1 MPFFPFILCILC
13 FFLKQGDS
21 SQKGFGMYSCGHS
34 CKRTEHKDIAML
46 KAGAGS
52 VAEELVYKTNHAI

>member
-52 VAEELVYKTNHAI
+52 VACL